1 MTMRQ
6 LTMLTALAA
15 LWGASFLFIRIAV
28 GSLGP
33 VALPAARVACAG
45 VALGAVALASGT
57 PIAVR
62 TRWRE
67 YLALG
72 ALASA
77 IPFTLISAAEVTL
90 TAGVASILNATPP
103 LWSAIIA
110 VPLLKEPLTG
120 RLVIGLALALAGV
133 SLVVGLAPV
142 SIDPQ
147 FLLAVAAMLA
157 SGLCYAAS
165 GHYVRLR
172 LEGESPLAL
181 ATVQQLAAALLLAPA
196 ITIVPL
202 RHAPSSA
209 VLAAVAALALACT
222 ALAFPLYFRL
232 LAEVGTTRAQS
243 VTFLVPLFGVLWGA
257 LFLNERLRMIE
268 GLGTI
273 VLLWGVALVTGALP
287 RRSTGT
293 LTTHE

>member
-1 MTMRQ
+1 MTIRQ

-15 LWGASFLFIRIAV
+15 LWGASFLFIRVAV

-33 VALPAARVACAG
+33 VALPAARVSCAG
-45 VALGAVALASGT
+45 VVLGAVALASGT
-57 PIAVR
+57 PTAVHA
-62 TRWRE
+62 RWRE
-67 YLALG
+67 YLVLG

-77 IPFTLISAAEVTL
+77 IPFTLISVAEVTL

-120 RLVIGLALALAGV
+120 RLVVGLALAFAGV

-165 GHYVRLR
+165 GHYVHLR
-172 LEGESPLAL
+172 LKDESPLAL
-181 ATVQQLAAALLLAPA
+181 ATVQQLTAALLLSPA
-196 ITIVPL
+196 IAIVPL
-202 RHAPSSA
+202 RHEPSSA

-257 LFLNERLRMIE
+257 LFLDERLRLIE

-273 VLLWGVALVTGALP
+273 VLLWGVALVTGVLP
-287 RRSTGT
+287 HRSARAIA
-293 LTTHE
+293 THE